1 MILESNEVAEVFF
14 DEAVNSVREKDENI
28 IEAGDSRI
36 TPSIREVLDEH
47 WLDRI
52 RYLKYVS
59 IQISTANANEKLYVW
74 GYIPVCGSS
83 QPVALRKRGQ
93 SNTLHNC

>member
-1 MILESNEVAEVFF
+1 MILESNEVAKVFF

-36 TPSIREVLDEH
+36 TPLICEALDEH

-52 RYLKYVS
+52 RYLRASV
-59 IQISTANANEKLYVW
+59 QISTANANEKLYVW

-93 SNTLHNC
+93 SNIPHNR